1 MYSDAEKLFPSRL
14 DKAIGAGLSA
24 AGVCCFAWLG
34 EHASILSRWLY
45 LGVGVPGCLLFL
57 VLSMRYLLWRHP
69 TVIIGPTTLTLALP
83 SFVFQSAPPIVIPW
97 STIVS
102 IRAIRVSRYLRVV
115 RLDLRQDC
123 HQRQSN
129 CKTPEAVSI
138 PDYAVGVSMD
148 ILAGKLQRFAQK
160 AAR

>member
-1 MYSDAEKLFPSRL
+1 MYSGVEQLFPSRL

-24 AGVCCFAWLG
+24 TGVCCFAWLG

-45 LGVGVPGCLLFL
+45 LAIGVPGCLLFL

-69 TVIIGPTTLTLALP
+69 TVTIGPTTLTLTLP
-83 SFVFQSAPPIVIPW
+83 SFAIHSAPPIVIPW
-97 STIVS
+97 TNIVS
-102 IRAIRVSRYLRVV
+102 VRAIRISRYLRVV

-129 CKTPEAVSI
+129 CKAPAAVSI

-148 ILAGKLQRFAQK
+148 ILAEKLQRFAQK